1 MASPEVAAW
10 IETTFGAAPVETL
23 FEVSHLSA
31 VTGLRLSDGRDLVV
45 KARGGFERARP
56 CVAGQAAL
64 HADGFP
70 CPAPLTSVVVIGGLA
85 VHAEEYVDGSR
96 HHLEAGFPG
105 TDELAA
111 LLADLVQRSRR
122 LQLPKPRPAP
132 MWLAWDH
139 DGTGSLPPLEEQP
152 PHPHAMDTA
161 GWLNDLAER
170 LRIRLAQTE
179 LEEVVGHG
187 DWEAQNM
194 AWRADTQQLVVH
206 DWDSLVTRPEAALAG
221 AAAATFASGA
231 QPTLAPLEVSARFLE
246 TYQRAVGRSFGGE
259 ELEVAWA
266 AGLWLASHNAR
277 MELLYGKTRL
287 VHDRL
292 AEEADARMHR
302 AGV

>member
-1 MASPEVAAW
+1 MASLEVAAW

-23 FEVSHLSA
+23 FEVSHLSD
-31 VTGLRLSDGRDLVV
+31 VTGLRLADGRDVVV
-45 KARGGFERARP
+45 KVRGGLERARA
-56 CVAGQAAL
+56 CVAGQFAL

-70 CPAPLTSVVVIGGLA
+70 CPAPLTSVVAIGGLA

-96 HHLEAGFPG
+96 HHAEAGYEDA
-105 TDELAA
+105 DELAA

-122 LQLPKPRPAP
+122 LHPPQPRPAP

-139 DGTGSLPPLEEQP
+139 DGPGSLAELEELP

-161 GWLNDLAER
+161 AWLSEIFER
-170 LRIRLAQTE
+170 LQRRLAQTE

-194 AWRADTQQLVVH
+194 AWRADRQELVVH

-246 TYQRAVGRSFGGE
+246 TYQRAAGRSFGRE

-277 MELLYGKTRL
+277 MELLYGKARL

-292 AEEADARMHR
+292 AEEADARLER
-302 AGV
+302 AGL